1 MRVGI
6 IADGQAESQALGFLV
21 ERMRTQG
28 CLPLKPLYAD
38 MQPYAPPAQIVRASE
53 SRIKVL
59 AQRDA
64 ERFLV
69 LLDRE
74 QNESCPGEFAHRLQ
88 ATFQKSG
95 YLNVSVVIKN
105 RAFENWL
112 VGDPAALR
120 GIGGKNRVDVS
131 DRIVER
137 IRSSGADGVNGLA
150 VLNGCIKDGYCKRSD
165 AIEICKR
172 IDPATVADN
181 SRSFRK
187 FMKELYGR

>member
-21 ERMRTQG
+21 ERMRSSG

-59 AQRDA
+59 AQKSA
-64 ERFLV
+64 ERFIV

-74 QNESCPGEFAHRLQ
+74 QNEACPGVFAQTLQ
-88 ATFQKSG
+88 AAYQGHG

-105 RAFENWL
+105 RCFENWL
-112 VGDPAALR
+112 IGDPAALR
-120 GIGGKNRVDVS
+120 GIGGRNRVDVS
-131 DRIVER
+131 DRILER
-137 IRSSGADGVNGLA
+137 IRASGADGVNGLA

-172 IDPATVADN
+172 IDPQVVAAN

-187 FMKELYGR
+187 FVKVLSN